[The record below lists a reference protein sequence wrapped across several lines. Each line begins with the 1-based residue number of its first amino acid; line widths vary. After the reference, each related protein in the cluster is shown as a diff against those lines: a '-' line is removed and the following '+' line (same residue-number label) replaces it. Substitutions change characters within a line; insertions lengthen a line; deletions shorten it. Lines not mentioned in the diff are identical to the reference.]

1 MLIKKKK
8 FKPTKRILIDE
19 FGWFNFFYKNFTYYR
34 KFLFMKKKKISTTN
48 KNLCTVSVPTIG
60 ILKCV
65 NLECTIIENKYIPIK
80 IIIIITI

>member
-1 MLIKKKK
+1 
-8 FKPTKRILIDE
+8 
-19 FGWFNFFYKNFTYYR
+19 
-34 KFLFMKKKKISTTN
+34 MKKKKISTTN

-80 IIIIITI
+80 TIIIITI